1 MFILIKAEAFTA
13 DVFLMRGDD
22 GIEAM
27 DSSVSRVDVMC
38 SSTCR
43 PGVLARALWV
53 RYLCH
58 TIVGLQW
65 SRAILNVSIWKLI
78 VDSGYRAAG
87 AVSAVNGRQ
96 EGLGKSAEWRL
107 QRKVW

>member
-1 MFILIKAEAFTA
+1 MFIVIKAEAFTA
-13 DVFLMRGDD
+13 DVFSMRGDD

-27 DSSVSRVDVMC
+27 DSSVSRVDVM
-38 SSTCR
+38 SDTCR
-43 PGVLARALWV
+43 PGVLARARLV

-58 TIVGLQW
+58 TMVGLQW